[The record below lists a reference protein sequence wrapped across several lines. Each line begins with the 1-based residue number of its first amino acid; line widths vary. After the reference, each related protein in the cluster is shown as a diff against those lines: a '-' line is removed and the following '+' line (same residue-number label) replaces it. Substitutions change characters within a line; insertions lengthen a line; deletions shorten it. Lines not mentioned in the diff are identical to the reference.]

1 LNKEETFRSGF
12 VGIAGRPN
20 VGKST
25 LLNSL
30 VGEKLAIIS
39 NKPQTTRNRIQ
50 GVLTKPRYQAI
61 FLDTPGIHRPRH
73 KLGELMV
80 KAARSAVAD
89 ADITLFLVSAADSLT
104 DEDKYVLDGLKR
116 LKNLFLVINKIDAAA
131 KPVILEIIAQAN
143 EIVTFAQNIPVSALK
158 SDNLEALLTEI
169 ERSLPEGPKFFP
181 DDYIT
186 DQPERFIAAEIIRE
200 KALNNLR
207 DEVPHGAAAEIIM
220 MKKRDGLELFDI
232 EATIYCEKDSHKG
245 IVIGKNGAML
255 KLIGA
260 EARRDIE
267 RFLGAP
273 VNLQLWVKVKKDWR
287 DNQAMAK
294 SLMENIL

>member
-1 LNKEETFRSGF
+1 
-12 VGIAGRPN
+12 
-20 VGKST
+20 
-25 LLNSL
+25 

-50 GVLTKPRYQAI
+50 GVLTKPGYQAV
-61 FLDTPGIHRPRH
+61 FVDTPGIHRPRH

-80 KAARSAVAD
+80 KTAKAAVAD
-89 ADITLFLVSAADSLT
+89 ADITLFLVSAADGLT

-131 KPVILEIIAQAN
+131 KPVILEIISQAN
-143 EIVTFAQNIPVSALK
+143 TIIPFAQNIPVSALK
-158 SDNLEALLTEI
+158 SDNLEALLAEI
-169 ERSLPEGPKFFP
+169 EKALPIGPKFFP

-200 KALNNLR
+200 KALINLR
-207 DEVPHGAAAEIIM
+207 DEVPHGTAAEIIV
-220 MKKRDGLELFDI
+220 MKKRGDRELYDI

-255 KLIGA
+255 KIIGA

-273 VNLQLWVKVKKDWR
+273 INLQLWVKVKKDWR
-287 DNQAMAK
+287 DNPAAAK

>member
-1 LNKEETFRSGF
+1 LNKENEFHSGF

-39 NKPQTTRNRIQ
+39 NKPQTTRTRIQ
-50 GVLTKPRYQAI
+50 GVLTRPGYQAV
-61 FLDTPGIHRPRH
+61 FVDTPGIHRPKHR
-73 KLGELMV
+73 LGELMV
-80 KAARSAVAD
+80 KTAKSAVAD
-89 ADITLFLVSAADSLT
+89 ADITLFLVSAADGLT

-131 KPVILEIIAQAN
+131 KPVILDIIAKAN
-143 EIVTFAQNIPVSALK
+143 ETVTFSQNIPVSALK
-158 SDNLEALLTEI
+158 SDNLDALLTEI
-169 ERSLPEGPKFFP
+169 EKALPVGPKFFP

-207 DEVPHGAAAEIIM
+207 DEVPHGTAAEIIV
-220 MKKRDGLELFDI
+220 MKKRDDKELFDI

-255 KLIGA
+255 KTIGA

-273 VNLQLWVKVKKDWR
+273 VNLQIWVKVKKDWR
-287 DNQAMAK
+287 DNPVIAK